1 MNEIDGALREGYK
14 FVPPGHFY
22 SPIPSL
28 DDIKKVENEIWR
40 NELVNNLP
48 GLSLNTDEQL
58 KLLEEFKSYYQDLPF
73 TAEKNNKLRYYFE
86 NPAYSY
92 SDAVF
97 LYCMIRKTKPKQIIE
112 IGSGYSSCAMMDTN
126 ELFFENKI
134 NITFIDPY
142 PELLIS
148 LMKENDRIKYT
159 VIPERLQNCEIE
171 KFSILQEND
180 ILFIDSTHVSKIHS
194 DVNMILFEILPRL
207 KKGVYIHFHDI
218 FYPFEYPKEWVYEG
232 RAFNESYILRAF
244 LEYNNDFSIVFFN
257 TFLEYFF
264 KDKFESEMPLCL
276 KNLGGSIWIKKIN

>member
-1 MNEIDGALREGYK
+1 MNEIDGVLKEGYK
-14 FVPPGHFY
+14 FFPPGHFY
-22 SPIPSL
+22 SPIPAL
-28 DDIKKVENEIWR
+28 EDIKKAENKIWKD
-40 NELVNNLP
+40 NLADNLP
-48 GLSLNTDEQL
+48 GLDLDTAGQL
-58 KLLEEFKSYYQDLPF
+58 KLLEEFKPYYQDLPF

-92 SDAVF
+92 SDAIF
-97 LYCMIRKTKPKQIIE
+97 LYCMIRKIKPRQIIE
-112 IGSGYSSCAMMDTN
+112 IGSGYSSCVMMDTN

-148 LMKENDRIKYT
+148 LMKENDRAKYA
-159 VIPERLQNCEIE
+159 VIPKRLQDCEIE
-171 KFSILQEND
+171 KFSALQEND
-180 ILFIDSTHVSKIHS
+180 ILFVDSTHVSKIHS
-194 DVNMILFEILPRL
+194 DVNTIFFQILPRL

-244 LEYNNDFSIVFFN
+244 LEYNNDFRIIFFN

-264 KDKFESEMPLCL
+264 KDKFESGMPLCL
-276 KNLGGSIWIKKIN
+276 KNLGGSIWIKKV